1 MTLDLR
7 WVPMKWPCG
16 PLEWARRSK
25 AQGAGAELKAT
36 LDAWTHPAALDFL
49 RGTPVNCLVVD
60 WAGGMPED
68 SAQQAALRPLVAAGR
83 QRGISFVGKVAGGAD
98 PAATASA
105 RSAGLSAVMLTQAA
119 SQVSELPVLVQ
130 TPRDKVAWEAAT
142 EIFSS
147 IDNEWPGPKLET
159 THGDTAVAGPT
170 GIPWL
175 NSNAWFSLL
184 ARELAPGKTLWL
196 DFDPPLSSNVA
207 HPANYALAVADSEA
221 YGARWIISLDD
232 DLRGALLNNHPQA
245 LKTWRRMGEI
255 GTFFQRHSD
264 WRNFQPQGALAVVS
278 DFRGDNA
285 FMGDEV
291 LNLLNRHQV
300 QFQVVER
307 SKTLASSTAGL
318 EAILWLDKDA
328 PSADLLARLLAF
340 VRQGGLLIAPAY
352 WGPSG
357 VTSTVRD
364 PSIDYKMYNI
374 GQGQI
379 AAPSAG
385 FLDPYQ
391 VASDAHLL
399 TSRRHD
405 LVRLYNPQMTNCYLS
420 MDPARK
426 TQLVQVLDYSG
437 GPTNYVTLWL
447 SSRGREARFRDPE
460 TKDAR
465 TIPGVPAN
473 PGTDFSL
480 PAISACCAVEVE
492 GLPAAR

>member
-1 MTLDLR
+1 MTLDSK

-25 AQGAGAELKAT
+25 SQGAGVELKNT
-36 LDAWTHPAALDFL
+36 LDAWAQPAALDLL
-49 RGTPVNCLVVD
+49 RGTPINCLVVE
-60 WAGGMPED
+60 WAGGVPED
-68 SAQQAALRPLVAAGR
+68 SAQQAALRPLVDAGR
-83 QRGISFVGKVAGGAD
+83 QRGISFVGKVAAGAD
-98 PAATASA
+98 PAAVASA
-105 RSAGLSAVMLTQAA
+105 RSAGLSAVMVDRAA
-119 SQVSELPVLVQ
+119 SQASELPVIVQ
-130 TPRDKVAWEAAT
+130 TPRDKVAWEAAA

-147 IDNEWPGPKLET
+147 TDNEWPGPKLET
-159 THGDTAVAGPT
+159 THEDTAVAGPT

-184 ARELAPGKTLWL
+184 ARELSPGKTLWL
-196 DFDPPLSSNVA
+196 DFDPPVNSNVA

-232 DLRGALLNNHPQA
+232 DLRAGLLKNNPQA

-255 GTFFQRHSD
+255 VTFFQRHSD

-291 LNLLNRHQV
+291 LNLLNRHEV

-307 SKTLASSTAGL
+307 SKALSSSTAGL

-328 PSADLLARLLAF
+328 PNAGQLARLLAF
-340 VRQGGLLIAPAY
+340 ARQGGLLIAPAY

-357 VTSTVRD
+357 VTPTMRD
-364 PSIDYKMYNI
+364 PSLDYKVYNI

-379 AAPSAG
+379 AVPSEG

-391 VASDAHLL
+391 VANDAHLL
-399 TSRRHD
+399 ASRRHD
-405 LVRLYNPQMTNCYLS
+405 LVRLYNPQMTNCYVS
-420 MDPARK
+420 MDAARK
-426 TQLVQVLDYSG
+426 TQLVQILDFSG
-437 GPTNYVTLWL
+437 GQTNYVTVWL
-447 SSRGREARFRDPE
+447 SSHGRNARLWSPE
-460 TKDAR
+460 TKEAR

-480 PAISACCAVEVE
+480 PAISACCALEVE